1 MVIDELRSVKA
12 RLAIIPSE
20 AGKGPKVWDIHDLR
34 MTSVSV
40 GQAMPFE
47 ATLTNAVPPGEIVT
61 RGSFGPWQG
70 PEPGET
76 PLDGTFTFDR
86 ADLSV
91 FKGISGILSS
101 RGTFGGELA
110 RIDVHGETDTPLF
123 EVKAGGHPVPL
134 HTRYHAIVDGTNGNT
149 ILERI
154 DASFYKTS
162 IVAKGDVVGKPGIH
176 GRTVTLNV
184 TIDKGRLEDV
194 LKLAVK
200 ADKSPMEG
208 ALRLTTSFVL
218 PPGDQDVVKKLR
230 LKGRFVIADGRFA
243 SPEVQQKINEL
254 SRRTQRPDAK
264 PVTAERVASQFTGA
278 FELGGGTLTIPE
290 VTFEVPGAG
299 VQLAGTYDLVPE
311 TLDFRGTLLTDAK
324 LSEMVTGFKR
334 VFLKIVD
341 PLFGREGGGSAIPI
355 KISGKRDNPSFGLD
369 RGRVFRRNGDTK
381 KDVAISPR

>member
-1 MVIDELRSVKA
+1 MLDGLDIEIPPDRNRSVDKAKDDNRSPGSKSSARSQSTDARTDARSKDPARFMVIDELRSVKA

-76 PLDGTFTFDR
+76 PLEGTFTFDR

-110 RIDVHGETDTPLF
+110 RIGVHGETDTPLF

-154 DASFYKTS
+154 DASFS
-162 IVAKGDVVGKPGIH
+162 RRRSWP
-176 GRTVTLNV
+176 RVTLSAHPAYRAEPSRSMSRS
-184 TIDKGRLEDV
+184 TT
-194 LKLAVK
+194 AVWK
-200 ADKSPMEG
+200 
-208 ALRLTTSFVL
+208 TC
-218 PPGDQDVVKKLR
+218 
-230 LKGRFVIADGRFA
+230 
-243 SPEVQQKINEL
+243 
-254 SRRTQRPDAK
+254 
-264 PVTAERVASQFTGA
+264 
-278 FELGGGTLTIPE
+278 
-290 VTFEVPGAG
+290 
-299 VQLAGTYDLVPE
+299 
-311 TLDFRGTLLTDAK
+311 
-324 LSEMVTGFKR
+324 
-334 VFLKIVD
+334 
-341 PLFGREGGGSAIPI
+341 
-355 KISGKRDNPSFGLD
+355 
-369 RGRVFRRNGDTK
+369 
-381 KDVAISPR
+381 